1 MPVGLEVL
9 VGLRAAAAVV
19 AADLVAVVLVVVP
32 LLVELRRVLD
42 LVLGAVDE
50 DRLRVRVD
58 VPDHAGR
65 EQHLLAED
73 PRTGVDDDEA
83 AADVV
88 RRLVNLAD
96 VAVGGLD
103 LETGQIEVGRRLD
116 GERPHLDGGQLL
128 HLLEAHRPRCLG
140 TLPTR
145 AVKRQTK
152 KTGQFAGTFRRAQS
166 RRVPR
171 HGPGT
176 KSSTTFT
183 AQTMIV
189 AQTSERKPWISKP
202 SISRSVSH
210 SISIATPNQI
220 SPRVMNASGSVSR
233 RSRGLRIVFRTPNS
247 SAARI
252 RSPTVSAST
261 PLRTAVTTA
270 SVIAFATQ
278 ESVSCLARR

>member
-96 VAVGGLD
+96 VAVGCLD
-103 LETGQIEVGRRLD
+103 LETGQVEVGRRLD
-116 GERPHLDGGQLL
+116 GERPHFDGGQLL

-189 AQTSERKPWISKP
+189 AQISALRPWMSKP
-202 SISRSVSH
+202 STSTDVSQ
-210 SISIATPNQI
+210 SISIATPNQTR
-220 SPRVMNASGSVSR
+220 PRVMKAKGRVRAR
-233 RSRGLRIVFRTPNS
+233 RTGFRIVFRTPNN
-247 SAARI
+247 SAAMI
-252 RSPTVSAST
+252 RSPAESTST

-270 SVIAFATQ
+270 STTAFVTQ
-278 ESVSCLARR
+278 ERRSCFAMR